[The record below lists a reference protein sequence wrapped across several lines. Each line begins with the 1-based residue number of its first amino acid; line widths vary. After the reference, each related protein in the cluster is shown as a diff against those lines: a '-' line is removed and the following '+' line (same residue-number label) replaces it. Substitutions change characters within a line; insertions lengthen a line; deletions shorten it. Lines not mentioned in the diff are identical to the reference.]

1 MKETLYYDGK
11 CSLCV
16 AEMDK
21 LAGIKGDQLDLQ
33 DIHKLSGQLT
43 EEERINM
50 LKVLHLQRG
59 DQWITGIDANIAAW
73 QHTRWGWIWRILG
86 WPLIKPIANLA
97 YKRWARWRYD
107 RLYTK

>member
-21 LAGIKGDQLDLQ
+21 LAGIKGEQLELQ
-33 DIHKLSGQLT
+33 DIHQLSDQLS

-86 WPLIKPIANLA
+86 LPLIKPIANLA
-97 YKRWARWRYD
+97 YKRWARWRYE

>member
-21 LAGIKGDQLDLQ
+21 LADIKGEQLELQ
-33 DIHKLSGQLT
+33 DIHQLSDQLT
-43 EEERINM
+43 KDERVNM

-59 DQWITGIDANIAAW
+59 DRWITGIDANIAAW

-86 WPLIKPIANLA
+86 WPIIKPIANIA
-97 YKRWARWRYD
+97 YQRWARWRYD